1 MGPGAF
7 AVLLLFGGK
16 GSPEMV
22 PLARAL
28 LARLPAGQVMAIC
41 GDNPKL
47 LARLGALA
55 AEAGGRLHAFGF
67 TNRVADYMAAADLL
81 VTKPGPG
88 SLAEAMAAR
97 LPVVVTRNRHTI
109 PQERFNTDLVTELG
123 LGRVVRHPREIPDVV
138 ARLAEDRDQLRQ
150 LQANIAALPE
160 NQAVYEVI
168 EIISATVRAR

>member
-1 MGPGAF
+1 
-7 AVLLLFGGK
+7 
-16 GSPEMV
+16 MV

-28 LARLPAGQVMAIC
+28 LARLPAGQVMALC
-41 GDNPKL
+41 GDNPPL
-47 LARLGALA
+47 LAQLGPLA

-67 TNRVADYMAAADLL
+67 TDRVADYMAAADLL

-123 LGRVVRHPREIPDVV
+123 LGRVVGHPPRDPGRGGASGRET
-138 ARLAEDRDQLRQ
+138 ARSFASCKPTSPPCRRIRQ
-150 LQANIAALPE
+150 
-160 NQAVYEVI
+160 
-168 EIISATVRAR
+168 STK